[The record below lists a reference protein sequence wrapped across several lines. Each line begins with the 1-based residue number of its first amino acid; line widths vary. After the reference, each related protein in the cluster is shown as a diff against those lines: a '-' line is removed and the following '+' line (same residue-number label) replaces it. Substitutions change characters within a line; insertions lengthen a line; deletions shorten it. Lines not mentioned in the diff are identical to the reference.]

1 MGPGIKCQE
10 KPPVTDATGSCGDG
24 ECENNTFGKSLVQP
38 PEASGCLK
46 GTEEGLV
53 CRMRRL
59 WDSPPIPDAV
69 CGMRAYRWQG
79 FCRQSQIG
87 QVDLKLRL
95 EKLDVAMVPGAAG
108 AGERPSPRQPQ
119 ESKEDREERVLA
131 MLGIVG
137 TILNLLV
144 IIFVYVYTTI

>member
-1 MGPGIKCQE
+1 MWPVGRLGGGRPAGPG
-10 KPPVTDATGSCGDG
+10 PG
-24 ECENNTFGKSLVQP
+24 
-38 PEASGCLK
+38 ASHYG
-46 GTEEGLV
+46 GRGVVAAWAGLLLLGLQV
-53 CRMRRL
+53 WPGRL
-59 WDSPPIPDAV
+59 HPLPLP
-69 CGMRAYRWQG
+69 Q
-79 FCRQSQIG
+79 

-95 EKLDVAMVPGAAG
+95 EKLDVRMVPSAAG
-108 AGERPSPRQPQ
+108 EGPGSQRPE